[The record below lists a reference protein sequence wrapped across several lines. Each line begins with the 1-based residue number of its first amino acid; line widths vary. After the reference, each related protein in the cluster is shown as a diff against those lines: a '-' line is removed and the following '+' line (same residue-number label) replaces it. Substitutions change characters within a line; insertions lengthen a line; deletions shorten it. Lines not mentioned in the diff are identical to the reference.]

1 MGMEKHRWTEQEKAY
16 LREIAPNRPTKEIH
30 KMMNEKF
37 EYQFTESQ
45 VRGMMKRY
53 KIHSGIDTRFQVGYT
68 PPNKGTKGV
77 MKANGGSYRVGHTP
91 PNKRPIGSE
100 RKTAGKYTEV
110 KVGEPERW
118 ELKHRVMYEQYHNV
132 KLEKE
137 QIVIFLNR
145 DTTDFSK
152 ENLALIDRKTQIYLN
167 KEGLMTDDKEINRTS
182 IKIAELYKTIYE
194 KQGGT
199 K

>member
-1 MGMEKHRWTEQEKAY
+1 MGIEKHRWTEEEKAY

-37 EYQFTESQ
+37 EYQFTEVQ
-45 VRGMMKRY
+45 VRGAMKRY
-53 KIHSGIDTRFQVGYT
+53 KIHSGINTKFQVGHE
-68 PPNKGTKGV
+68 PSNKGTKGV
-77 MKANGGSYRVGHTP
+77 MKANRRSYRTGHTP
-91 PNKRPIGSE
+91 SNKKSIGSE

-110 KVGEPERW
+110 KVGEPDRW
-118 ELKHRVMYEQYHNV
+118 EFKHRVMYEQYHNV
-132 KLEKE
+132 KLDKDK
-137 QIVIFLNR
+137 IVIFLNR

-152 ENLALIDRKTQIYLN
+152 ENLAVIDRKTQIYLN
-167 KEGLMTDDKEINRTS
+167 KEGLMTDDREVNKTS